1 MASCNEAAILG
12 SHEDIVS
19 RFRLRKRRQRDGGD
33 AHKPCDNK
41 FLSTHFISLS
51 SYRMPALYFCQ
62 CSAYS
67 KHAVFQSAESMSDSS
82 VRLAERSSP
91 AVSGANEGKRLLI
104 CAAGRLLHGCIQ
116 PLAARSAET
125 DASGFVPDLQ
135 RERLA
140 HPLAR
145 LAPYPTGLLRV
156 REHEASTRAC

>member
-91 AVSGANEGKRLLI
+91 TVSSANEGKKITHLCRRPPASRCFITTIVQLRHVLPRDHRVHKFPFAQPRAMW
-104 CAAGRLLHGCIQ
+104 AATERDIHVEKHFF
-116 PLAARSAET
+116 ET
-125 DASGFVPDLQ
+125 AI
-135 RERLA
+135 
-140 HPLAR
+140 
-145 LAPYPTGLLRV
+145 
-156 REHEASTRAC
+156 